1 MQLGSLNETLR
12 SAMVGGVDPP
22 NSAVQPA
29 RRADA
34 ARNRNRVLE
43 TARELLAADP
53 DAPMS
58 QIANRAGV
66 GMGTV
71 YRHYPSKEALVLHL
85 CHDGMDRAQT
95 AADEALT
102 RVDADPWDAFSG
114 FMSAALVAGVGSFFR
129 VAGTFTITP
138 ELLAAAERVR
148 DTIAELLQRAQAAG
162 AVRADVKIADIY
174 LLLEQVRHVHI
185 ADTAHAPGLQRRY
198 LELVLQALQAP
209 GLAPLPGPPPV
220 WSQISRRWTS

>member
-1 MQLGSLNETLR
+1 MLQ
-12 SAMVGGVDPP
+12 
-22 NSAVQPA
+22 
-29 RRADA
+29 
-34 ARNRNRVLE
+34 

-58 QIANRAGV
+58 QIARRAGV

-85 CHDGMDRAQT
+85 CHDGMTRAQT

-102 RVDADPWDAFSG
+102 RVDADPGDAFSG
-114 FMSAALVAGVGSFFR
+114 FMNSALTAGVGSFFR

-138 ELLAAAERVR
+138 ELLTAAERVR
-148 DTIAELLQRAQAAG
+148 DTIAELLQRAQAAT

-174 LLLEQVRHVHI
+174 LLLEQVRAIHV
-185 ADTAHAPGLQRRY
+185 ADPADIPALQRRY
-198 LELVLQALQAP
+198 LELVLQGLRAP
-209 GLAPLPGPPPV
+209 GLAPLPGPPPA
-220 WSQISRRWTS
+220 WSQISLRWTG